1 MALSS
6 SSLIHLTNSRA
17 ALDGILSDNFRV
29 KYCRERIRWGMK
41 SMTLY
46 VPMVS
51 FCDIPL
57 SQIKD
62 HLSRYGSYGIGL
74 TREWAVKKGLNPVL
88 YVQRRSNL
96 AQSYE
101 SAILHYEQDGAED
114 DGAIAAF
121 NRISDIARYTKNYEE
136 LLERKGESY
145 GMYRFSDEREWRYVP
160 EIDSSCEMY
169 YSEKDFD
176 EETRIAASESV
187 KDYRLDFD
195 ADDIRYIIIESEGEI
210 PSFVDSL
217 RDLRRFSSREVQRI
231 TARVLTAEQI
241 KTDF

>member
-6 SSLIHLTNSRA
+6 SSLIHLTKSRA

-29 KYCRERIRWGMK
+29 KYCRESISWGMK

-74 TREWAVKKGLNPVL
+74 TREWAEKKGLNPVL
-88 YVQRRSNL
+88 YVQRQSNL
-96 AQSYE
+96 AHSYE
-101 SAILHYEQDGAED
+101 RAILHYEQDGDED
-114 DGAIAAF
+114 EDAIAAF

-169 YSEKDFD
+169 YSEVDFD
-176 EETRIAASESV
+176 EETRAAAIESV
-187 KDYRLDFD
+187 KNYRLDFD
-195 ADDIRYIIIESEGEI
+195 ADDIRYIIIESEDEI

-217 RDLRRFSSREVQRI
+217 RDLRRFSSREIERI

>member
-1 MALSS
+1 
-6 SSLIHLTNSRA
+6 
-17 ALDGILSDNFRV
+17 
-29 KYCRERIRWGMK
+29 MK
-41 SMTLY
+41 SMTLHI
-46 VPMVS
+46 PMVS

-88 YVQRRSNL
+88 YIQRQSNL
-96 AQSYE
+96 AHSYE
-101 SAILHYEQDGAED
+101 NAILHYGQDDAD
-114 DGAIAAF
+114 DDDDASAAF
-121 NRISDIARYTKNYEE
+121 NRIADIARYTKNYEE
-136 LLERKGESY
+136 ILERKGKSY

-169 YSEKDFD
+169 YVEKDIN
-176 EETRIAASESV
+176 EETLVEASESV

-195 ADDIRYIIIESEGEI
+195 ADDIKYIIIASEDEV

-217 RDLRRFSSREVQRI
+217 RDLRRFSSREVERI

-241 KTDF
+241 KSDF

>member
-6 SSLIHLTNSRA
+6 SSLIHLTDSRA
-17 ALDGILSDNFRV
+17 ALDGILSDNFRI
-29 KYCRERIRWGMK
+29 KYCRERIWWGMK
-41 SMTLY
+41 SMTLH

-96 AQSYE
+96 AHSYE
-101 SAILHYEQDGAED
+101 HAITHYEQDDAD
-114 DGAIAAF
+114 DDDAIAAF
-121 NRISDIARYTKNYEE
+121 NRIADIARYTKNYEE
-136 LLERKGESY
+136 ILERKGESY

-160 EIDSSCEMY
+160 EIGSSCEMY
-169 YSEKDFD
+169 YAEKDIT
-176 EETRIAASESV
+176 EETLITASESV

-195 ADDIRYIIIESEGEI
+195 ADDIKYIIIASEDEL
-210 PSFVDSL
+210 PSFLDSL
-217 RDLRRFSSREVQRI
+217 RDLRRFSSREVERI

-241 KTDF
+241 KSDF

>member
-1 MALSS
+1 
-6 SSLIHLTNSRA
+6 
-17 ALDGILSDNFRV
+17 
-29 KYCRERIRWGMK
+29 MK

-96 AQSYE
+96 AHSYE
-101 SAILHYEQDGAED
+101 NAVLHYEQDCAEHD
-114 DGAIAAF
+114 DAIAAF
-121 NRISDIARYTKNYEE
+121 NRIADIARYTKNYEE
-136 LLERKGESY
+136 ILERKGKSH

-169 YSEKDFD
+169 YAGKNFD
-176 EETRIAASESV
+176 EDARMAASESV
-187 KDYRLDFD
+187 KDYRLDFE
-195 ADDIRYIIIESEGEI
+195 ADDIKYIIIASEDEV

-217 RDLRRFSSREVQRI
+217 RDLRRFSSREVERI

-241 KTDF
+241 KSDF

>member
-6 SSLIHLTNSRA
+6 SSLIHLTNSRE
-17 ALDGILSDNFRV
+17 ALDGILLDNFRI
-29 KYCRERIRWGMK
+29 KYCKERIWWGTK
-41 SMTLY
+41 SMTIY

-74 TREWAVKKGLNPVL
+74 TREWAVRKGLNPVL

-96 AQSYE
+96 AHSYE
-101 SAILHYEQDGAED
+101 RAILHYVQDGDNGD
-114 DGAIAAF
+114 DAVDAFYRIA
-121 NRISDIARYTKNYEE
+121 DIARYTKNYEE
-136 LLERKGESY
+136 ILERKGESY

-169 YSEKDFD
+169 YAGKDFD
-176 EETRIAASESV
+176 EETRMAASESI

-195 ADDIRYIIIESEGEI
+195 ADDIKYIIIDSEGEI

-217 RDLRRFSSREVQRI
+217 RDLRRFSPREIERI

-241 KTDF
+241 RSDF